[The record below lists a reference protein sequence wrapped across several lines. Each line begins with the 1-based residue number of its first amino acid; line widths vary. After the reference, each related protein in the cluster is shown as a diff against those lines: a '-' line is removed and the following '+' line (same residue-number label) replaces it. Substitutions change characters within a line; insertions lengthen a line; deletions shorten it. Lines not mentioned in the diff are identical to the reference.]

1 LRNSPSRA
9 EGWIAGYA
17 GQEKNQ
23 KMEEQAAFGAN
34 PGNLG
39 MFSCV
44 PPGLTEGSALVVA
57 LHGCQQSAK
66 DFDLATGWSELGRKH
81 GFAVLFP
88 EQKCGNNPQNCFNWF
103 IEKHI
108 SRDDGEIASIHGM
121 IETMLE
127 DYQLDAERVFVTG
140 LSAGGAMAC
149 ALMASYAHLFAAGTI
164 IAGLPYGAALGPLDA
179 MKAMAF
185 GSSHSSRELGNLV
198 RRASP
203 GQKRWPKVSI
213 WHGSLDGVVAPA
225 NASALVQ
232 QWLDIHQVNE
242 AGVLMDEVDGQH
254 RMSWRDGAGRVVVE
268 HYLFD
273 GMAHGLPID
282 MKSRAT
288 PGMLPPFGL
297 DVGISS
303 TLRIAKSWGLLRQTR
318 NTEDPPPENPSKTG
332 FHISDLW
339 S

>member
-1 LRNSPSRA
+1 
-9 EGWIAGYA
+9 
-17 GQEKNQ
+17 
-23 KMEEQAAFGAN
+23 MEEQAAFGTN

-44 PPGLTEGSALVVA
+44 PPGLAEASPLVVA
-57 LHGCQQSAK
+57 LHGCQQGAK

-103 IEKHI
+103 VEKHI
-108 SRDDGEIASIHGM
+108 SRDNGELASIRVM
-121 IETMLE
+121 IEKMLA
-127 DYQLDAERVFVTG
+127 DYQLDRERVFVTG

-149 ALMASYAHLFAAGTI
+149 ALLASYPQLFAAGTI

-179 MKAMAF
+179 MKAMAV
-185 GSSHSSRELGNLV
+185 GPAHSSRELGNLV

-242 AGVLMDEVDGQH
+242 AGVLLDEVDGQL
-254 RMSWRDGAGRVVVE
+254 RMSWRDGSGTVVVE

-288 PGMLPPFGL
+288 PGTLPPFGL

-318 NTEDPPPENPSKTG
+318 DTEVPSTEYQRETG

-339 S
+339 SRIARASK